1 VSKRRNVER
10 HARGLSEI
18 GEILGAMKNL
28 AVIETAR
35 LRKGAEAQAAMAQT
49 VRDALADFLGH
60 FASAAEQAPHRGT
73 VYVLI
78 GSERGFCGG
87 YNEAVLDAYA
97 RDSAGETGDT
107 RLVAIGQR
115 LATRLGEPH
124 EGAILLPGPSVA
136 DQIPQVIEALAEA
149 LASEQVAP
157 LLASAAAL
165 VIVHH
170 DHDHGLIAERPLAPL
185 VPAAPRAVPPIL
197 QLPPEAVFA
206 GLLHQHLLA
215 ALHRV
220 FYQALLAEN
229 EQRLEHLDA
238 AMRNIDRK
246 LDALRVRSQALRQEE
261 ITEEIEV
268 ILLSVR
274 QEGLA
279 KASPDPVAERRSLR
293 S

>member
-1 VSKRRNVER
+1 MSKRRDVER
-10 HARGLSEI
+10 HAHGLSEI

-35 LRKGAEAQAAMAQT
+35 LRKAAEAQAAMAQT

-60 FASAAEQAPHRGT
+60 FASAAEQAPRRGA

-97 RDSAGETGDT
+97 RALAEDTGDI
-107 RLVAIGQR
+107 RLIAIGQR
-115 LATRLGEPH
+115 LAARLGEPR

-149 LASEQVAP
+149 LSSERVAP
-157 LLASAAAL
+157 LLASASAL

-170 DHDHGLIAERPLAPL
+170 DRTRGVIADRPLAPL
-185 VPAAPRAVPPIL
+185 VPAAPHAVPPIL
-197 QLPPEAVFA
+197 QLPAEEVFA

-220 FYQALLAEN
+220 FYQALLVEN
-229 EQRLEHLDA
+229 EQRLQHLES

-246 LDALRVRSQALRQEE
+246 LDELRVRSQALRQEE

-279 KASPDPVAERRSLR
+279 KVRPDPAGKR
-293 S
+293 

>member
-1 VSKRRNVER
+1 MSKRRTVER
-10 HARGLSEI
+10 HARGLAEI

-35 LRKGAEAQAAMAQT
+35 LRKGAQAQATMAQT

-60 FASAAEQAPHRGT
+60 FASAAEQPPRRGA
-73 VYVLI
+73 VYVLV

-87 YNEAVLDAYA
+87 YNEAVLAAYA
-97 RDSAGETGDT
+97 KAVAAEVGET

-115 LATRLGEPH
+115 LTSRLGALRER
-124 EGAILLPGPSVA
+124 AIVLAGPSVA
-136 DQIPQVIEALAEA
+136 DQIPQMIEALADA

-157 LLASAAAL
+157 SLATASAL
-165 VIVHH
+165 VVVHH
-170 DHDHGLIAERPLAPL
+170 DRNRGAIVEQPLAAL
-185 VPAAPRAVPPIL
+185 APAAPHAVAPVL
-197 QLPPEAVFA
+197 QLPPEDVFA

-220 FYQALLAEN
+220 FYEALLAEN
-229 EQRLEHLDA
+229 EQRLQHLDS
-238 AMRNIDRK
+238 AMRSIDRK
-246 LDALRVRSQALRQEE
+246 LNELRVRRQALRQEE

-279 KASPDPVAERRSLR
+279 RVSHIATAE
-293 S
+293 